1 MGQWTGRT
9 SMAKLCRAGVTLR
22 SQIDKRFPGRDRRS
36 DGWIGDAEHASRK
49 SHHNPNSKGIVH
61 ALDIDENMG
70 KRGKWRKGRTARVL
84 ANQLV
89 KYAASTAPGAQRIK
103 YVVYENQIASPTYD
117 KTWWR
122 FRGSGYG
129 HTAHIHIS
137 FTALADMDGSIFPLP
152 ILTKSPTKKLAYR
165 RLIAKRRR

>member
-1 MGQWTGRT
+1 
-9 SMAKLCRAGVTLR
+9 MATLCKAGVTLR
-22 SQIDKRFPGRDRRS
+22 SQVDKRFPGRDRRT
-36 DGWIGDAEHASRK
+36 DGWIGNAEHKSRQ
-49 SHHNPNSKGIVH
+49 SDHNENSKGIVM
-61 ALDIDENMG
+61 ALDLDENMG
-70 KRGKWRKGRTARVL
+70 KRGKWRNGRTARLL
-84 ANQLV
+84 ADQLI

-117 KTWWR
+117 KTWWK